1 MIGLVVDWSIWK
13 SRIMW
18 IYILRRTL
26 LLIPIFLIISV
37 VVFSLI
43 HMVPG
48 DPIDSL
54 LGPGSLESDR
64 DDLVQLYGLDKPLP
78 VQYIIW
84 MKSFILGDMG
94 QSIIEQQPVADMI
107 FHNMPFTIY
116 LGVASLLIS
125 FVLGIFL
132 GVISAAFRNT
142 FIDYFAM
149 VIALLGVTVP
159 AFWLGL
165 ILMLVFSVN
174 LGWFP
179 VSGSGSWET
188 LVLPALTVGLGG
200 AGLIARIT
208 RASMLEM
215 INKEFVLLL
224 YAKGLAKKTI
234 VIKHI
239 FRNALMPVITIL
251 GLRLGWILGG
261 AVTIEIV
268 FSRPGIGNM
277 LLTALYRR
285 DYPVVQM
292 SLLFLTMAVIIGAF
306 IADIIYVYADPKV
319 RDAYK

>member
-1 MIGLVVDWSIWK
+1 
-13 SRIMW
+13 MW
-18 IYILRRTL
+18 IYVLRRTI
-26 LLIPIFLIISV
+26 LLIPIFFIISV

-48 DPIDSL
+48 DPIDSM
-54 LGPGSLESDR
+54 LGPGSDVGDR
-64 DDLVQLYGLDKPLP
+64 EALVQAYGMDKPLP
-78 VQYIIW
+78 VQYFIW
-84 MKSFILGDMG
+84 LKAFVSGDMG
-94 QSIIEQQPVADMI
+94 QSIIEKQPVADMI
-107 FHNMPFTIY
+107 FYNMPFTVK
-116 LGVASLLIS
+116 LGLASLVIS

-132 GVISAAFRNT
+132 GIISAAARNT
-142 FIDYFAM
+142 IIDYTAM
-149 VIALLGVTVP
+149 IIALLGVTVP

-165 ILMLVFSVN
+165 ILMLIFSVT
-174 LGWFP
+174 LDWFP

-188 LVLPALTVGLGG
+188 LVLPSITVGLGG

-215 INKEFVLLL
+215 FNKEFILLL
-224 YAKGLAKKTI
+224 YAKGLSQYSII
-234 VIKHI
+234 VKHV

-261 AVTIEIV
+261 AVTVEIV

-277 LLTALYRR
+277 LLQALYRR
-285 DYPVVQM
+285 DYPVVQA

-306 IADIIYVYADPKV
+306 ITDIIYAYADPRV

>member
-1 MIGLVVDWSIWK
+1 
-13 SRIMW
+13 MW
-18 IYILRRTL
+18 VYVFRRTI
-26 LLIPIFLIISV
+26 LLIPVFFIISV

-54 LGPGSLESDR
+54 LGPGSEVGDR
-64 DDLVQLYGLDKPLP
+64 ALLIRAYGLDRPLP
-78 VQYIIW
+78 VQYVIW
-84 MKSFILGDMG
+84 LKAFLSGDMG
-94 QSIIEQQPVADMI
+94 RSIIEKQPVSDMI
-107 FHNMPFTIY
+107 FYNMPFTVR
-116 LGVASLLIS
+116 LGLASLLIS
-125 FVLGIFL
+125 FVLGILL
-132 GVISAAFRNT
+132 GIISAAARNT
-142 FIDYFAM
+142 FVDYIAM
-149 VIALLGVTVP
+149 IIALLGVTVP

-165 ILMLVFSVN
+165 ILIMIFSVILN
-174 LGWFP
+174 WFP

-188 LVLPALTVGLGG
+188 LVLPAITVGLGG

-215 INKEFVLLL
+215 FNKEFVLLL
-224 YAKGLAKKTI
+224 YAKGLSKHTI
-234 VIKHI
+234 LIKHI

-285 DYPVVQM
+285 DYPVVQA
-292 SLLFLTMAVIIGAF
+292 SLIFLTMAVIIGAF
-306 IADIIYVYADPKV
+306 ITDIIYAYADPRV
-319 RDAYK
+319 RDVYK

>member
-1 MIGLVVDWSIWK
+1 
-13 SRIMW
+13 MW

-26 LLIPIFLIISV
+26 LLVPVFLIISV

-48 DPIDSL
+48 NPIDSL
-54 LGPGSLESDR
+54 LGPGSLDSDR
-64 DDLVQLYGLDKPLP
+64 EMLIISYGLDEPLFI
-78 VQYIIW
+78 QYFVW
-84 MKSFILGDMG
+84 LKALLTGDMG
-94 QSIIEQQPVADMI
+94 RSIIEKQPVADMI
-107 FHNMPFTIY
+107 FYNMPFTLR
-116 LGVASLLIS
+116 LGVASLFIS
-125 FVLGIFL
+125 FVFGVLLGI
-132 GVISAAFRNT
+132 VSAAYRNT
-142 FIDYFAM
+142 LIDYVAM

-165 ILMLVFSVN
+165 ILMLIFSVM

-179 VSGSGSWET
+179 VSGSGSWQT
-188 LVLPALTVGLGG
+188 LVLPAITVGLGG
-200 AGLIARIT
+200 AGLVARIT

-215 INKEFVLLL
+215 FSKEFVLLL
-224 YAKGLAKKTI
+224 YAKGLSKKKI
-234 VIKHI
+234 VVNHI
-239 FRNALMPVITIL
+239 FRNALMPIITIL

-285 DYPVVQM
+285 DYPVVQA

-306 IADIIYVYADPKV
+306 IADIIYSYADPRV
-319 RDAYK
+319 RDTYK

>member
-1 MIGLVVDWSIWK
+1 
-13 SRIMW
+13 MW

-26 LLIPIFLIISV
+26 LLIPIFFIISI

-54 LGPGSLESDR
+54 LGPGSLISDR
-64 DDLVQLYGLDKPLP
+64 DALIAAYGLDKSLP
-78 VQYIIW
+78 IQYFVW
-84 MKSFILGDMG
+84 MKAFLMGDMG
-94 QSIIEQQPVADMI
+94 QSIIEKQPVADMI
-107 FHNMPFTIY
+107 FHNMPFTLR
-116 LGVASLLIS
+116 LGIASLVVS
-125 FVLGIFL
+125 FVFGIFL
-132 GVISAAFRNT
+132 GIISAATRNT
-142 FIDYFAM
+142 IIDYISM

-165 ILMLVFSVN
+165 ILMLIFSVN

-179 VSGSGSWET
+179 VSGSGSWQT

-215 INKEFVLLL
+215 FNKEFILLL
-224 YAKGLAKKTI
+224 YAKGLSKKTI
-234 VIKHI
+234 IVNHI

-277 LLTALYRR
+277 LLTSLYRR
-285 DYPVVQM
+285 DYPVVQA

-306 IADIIYVYADPKV
+306 ITDIIYSYADPRV
-319 RDAYK
+319 RDTYK